1 MTHRA
6 LLSQLCAQPLH
17 DSDRARI
24 LFQPVKGSKV
34 PFKHSIYTLAES
46 WKSLRNLCKLLHSPL
61 VICTLLIV
69 NR

>member
-1 MTHRA
+1 MTYRA

-17 DSDRARI
+17 DSDRACI

-46 WKSLRNLCKLLHSPL
+46 WKSL
-61 VICTLLIV
+61 
-69 NR
+69 